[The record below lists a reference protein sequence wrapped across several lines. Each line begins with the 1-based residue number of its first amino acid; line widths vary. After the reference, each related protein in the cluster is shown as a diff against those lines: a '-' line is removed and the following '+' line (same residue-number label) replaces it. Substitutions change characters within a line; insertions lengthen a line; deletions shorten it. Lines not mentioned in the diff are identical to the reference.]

1 MNEKLLKDF
10 EDIKVEFDILQRS
23 EELQEYEDAAIK
35 SDNLFEKLDR
45 ALLIVEI
52 SNRREGLFK
61 LKKTDFSEI
70 EQLKHQF

>member
-35 SDNLFEKLDR
+35 SDNLFE
-45 ALLIVEI
+45 
-52 SNRREGLFK
+52 NW
-61 LKKTDFSEI
+61 I
-70 EQLKHQF
+70 EHC